1 MEYKSWL
8 QDVFYF
14 IVQLYFHLLWILP
27 VLFPNL
33 FFVIWIYHSLV
44 LCCVPHLQIHLLE
57 CSFFSW
63 FGNTQPKG
71 MIDDMQDEVSWICSW
86 QSSRALFIGGSIVE
100 FYLLYQIVYWS
111 WYNPLQKKM
120 QVAEIIKEDLWPNPL
135 SYFNTVIELFFVLFS
150 FPFFLENETWNQV

>member
-1 MEYKSWL
+1 
-8 QDVFYF
+8 
-14 IVQLYFHLLWILP
+14 
-27 VLFPNL
+27 
-33 FFVIWIYHSLV
+33 
-44 LCCVPHLQIHLLE
+44 
-57 CSFFSW
+57 
-63 FGNTQPKG
+63 
-71 MIDDMQDEVSWICSW
+71 
-86 QSSRALFIGGSIVE
+86 LFIGGSIVE